1 LRRGLRGRAQNPYFL
16 EDLKEEL
23 LADLEEELEN
33 RSYRGQRYSRRDL
46 MRLRSELFRELKA
59 VRAIENR
66 TRRPR
71 SPEVRELMREI
82 IDLAG
87 EQGMS
92 VDELY
97 GVFPRLGRP
106 SPGERVAG
114 FFQSRG
120 GLMVLLALLALL
132 AVPSSRQKISSLLQ
146 KIIAEAGDLTGQL
159 KGFFARLG
167 EGIEDIIAEA
177 QFERIKESVENIVS
191 EENGRPDNEQGE

>member
-1 LRRGLRGRAQNPYFL
+1 MRRGLRSRAQSPYYL
-16 EDLKEEL
+16 EELKEEL

-33 RSYRGQRYSRRDL
+33 RSYRRRRYSRRDL

-66 TRRPR
+66 MQRPR
-71 SPEVRELMREI
+71 SPEVRDLMREI

-87 EQGMS
+87 EQGMTM
-92 VDELY
+92 DELY
-97 GVFPRLGRP
+97 SVFPQLGRT
-106 SPGERVAG
+106 SPGARVAG

-132 AVPSSRQKISSLLQ
+132 AVPSTRQKVSSLLK
-146 KIIAEAGDLTGQL
+146 KIMAEAGELTGQL
-159 KGFFARLG
+159 KGFIARMG

-177 QFERIKESVENIVS
+177 QFERIKDTVESAVN
-191 EENGRPDNEQGE
+191 EENGHPDNEQGV